1 MCACCPCCTCVC
13 KGVTRSSPHV
23 CCVYTY
29 MCMSRCHTFRQLP
42 VKMPHLSAG
51 MCTCVYCFVTRS
63 SPHTCLL
70 FCVCVCVCV
79 CVHVHVYVKVS
90 HLSAATSQDASSFGW
105 HVYMCKLFCHTL
117 QSMYMSAFLCVCVYT
132 YMCMPRC
139 HTFRQIPVK
148 MPHLSAG
155 MCTCVCCFV
164 TRSSPR
170 RCLLFY
176 VCVHVHVYAKVS
188 HLLAATSQDA
198 SSFGWHVYICM
209 WFCHT
214 FQSAVCRRT
223 CVCRWVLVQVP
234 HLLVGV
240 CVCVCVCVYNY
251 VCVHVYF

>member
-1 MCACCPCCTCVC
+1 
-13 KGVTRSSPHV
+13 
-23 CCVYTY
+23 
-29 MCMSRCHTFRQLP
+29 MCMSRCHTFQSTCVLCVHVHVY
-42 VKMPHLSAG
+42 VKVSHLSAATSPDASSFG
-51 MCTCVYCFVTRS
+51 WHVYMCI
-63 SPHTCLL
+63 L
-70 FCVCVCVCV
+70 FCHTFQSTYMSAFLCVCV

-105 HVYMCKLFCHTL
+105 HVYMCKLFCHTF
-117 QSMYMSAFLCVCVYT
+117 QSTYKSAFLCVCVYR

-234 HLLVGV
+234 HLFGW
-240 CVCVCVCVYNY
+240 CVCVCVCVYNH